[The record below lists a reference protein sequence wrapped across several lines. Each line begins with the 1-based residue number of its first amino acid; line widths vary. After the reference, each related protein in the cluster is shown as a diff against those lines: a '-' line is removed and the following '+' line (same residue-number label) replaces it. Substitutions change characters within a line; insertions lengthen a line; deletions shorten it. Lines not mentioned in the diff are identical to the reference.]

1 MHPSLALS
9 LLTFALTSPLTLA
22 SLLDRPRASFLQ
34 DVLESTPGK
43 KAAAQQYCKPSG
55 QIQDACCDFETV
67 ESVNHDLFERVHQL
81 VATPYFRYHKVDLF
95 KECPFWSED
104 GSCMNRACGVETTD
118 EDHIPEAWRSA
129 ALGALNETNSR
140 TSAPAG
146 CSEISDSDFCV
157 LEDELDSEGVYVDL
171 LENPERFTGYAGP
184 SASRV
189 WKAIYEEN
197 CFTPVPFIDP
207 ARSTS
212 EGGSGFAPVSSSGLG
227 GLGGLGGSG
236 MGGGLV
242 MGGWGEGEKKLL
254 GSLAGPR
261 DAGDEVC
268 LEKRVFYRVI
278 SGLHAS
284 ISVHI
289 CDDYLNQE
297 TGEWAPNLPC
307 FITRIGQH
315 PERLENM
322 YFTYV
327 LLLRA
332 LSRSGPQLVRT
343 LRDTAANEDEVGR
356 LSRMVE
362 VASGCPSTFDET
374 SMFNG
379 GPEAETFI
387 TYRLFPLAQLLKSE
401 FKDHFRNVSRIM
413 DCVGCDKCRLWG
425 KMQVTGLGTA
435 LKLLFSFPDASV
447 VSSSPS
453 DIVQEVAR
461 LEKDDP
467 AAVVLSRS
475 EVVAFVNTL
484 HRLSESLEAVDR
496 FRGLWARR
504 NEGEEGKGRAE
515 SASSSS
521 STTSEGK
528 KASTLREAVK
538 TDEQIARE
546 EEEDAAASIPAYTAP
561 GLSTPLNSAPPAPS
575 PSSSSPSSRP
585 TTKHTPPPS
594 LPPLS
599 PFNSTLTA
607 GEKVQ
612 VLLAQ
617 LWELYAVGWAR
628 VSGVVGA
635 VVDSFVVARKGSEGG
650 REEL

>member
-1 MHPSLALS
+1 MRSLPSPTALPLLAL
-9 LLTFALTSPLTLA
+9 LVTSPFLPALA
-22 SLLDRPRASFLQ
+22 SILDRPRASFLQ

-43 KAAAQQYCKPSG
+43 GAAAQQYCKPSG

-67 ESVNHDLFERVHQL
+67 ESVNHELFERVHEL

-140 TSAPAG
+140 TSAPVG
-146 CSEISDSDFCV
+146 CSEMPDSDFCV
-157 LEDELDSEGVYVDL
+157 LEDELDSDGVYVDL

-189 WKAIYEEN
+189 WQSIYEEN

-207 ARSTS
+207 SRSTF
-212 EGGSGFAPVSSSGLG
+212 EGGSGFAPVSSFNGG
-227 GLGGLGGSG
+227 GLGGMGSG
-236 MGGGLV
+236 MGGMGLSQ
-242 MGGWGEGEKKLL
+242 GAWGEGEKKLL

-297 TGEWAPNLPC
+297 TGEWSPNLPC

-343 LRDTAANEDEVGR
+343 LGDTAASQDEISR
-356 LSRMVE
+356 LKGMVE
-362 VASGCPSTFDET
+362 VANGCPSTFDET

-379 GPEAETFI
+379 GAEAE
-387 TYRLFPLAQLLKSE
+387 LLKQE

-435 LKLLFSFPDASV
+435 LKLLFSLPDESAGGAGAV
-447 VSSSPS
+447 
-453 DIVQEVAR
+453 EAVAR
-461 LEKDDP
+461 LDKGDP
-467 AAVVLSRS
+467 KAVVLSRS

-496 FRGLWARR
+496 FRGLWAKR
-504 NEGEEGKGRAE
+504 GE
-515 SASSSS
+515 
-521 STTSEGK
+521 K
-528 KASTLREAVK
+528 KAGADKGAPSEKANAAAKGEKKAQTVKEHAK
-538 TDEQIARE
+538 TDERIARDE
-546 EEEDAAASIPAYTAP
+546 ERDAASIPAYSAP
-561 GLSTPLNSAPPAPS
+561 ASSVPLNSAPPAPS
-575 PSSSSPSSRP
+575 SFSSPSRP
-585 TTKHTPPPS
+585 SPPPAAPAS
-594 LPPLS
+594 RNASS
-599 PFNSTLTA
+599 PSPTSAAAAADADLWTRV
-607 GEKVQ
+607 VQ
-612 VLLAQ
+612 FCTDG
-617 LWELYAVGWAR
+617 WTRCVGTF
-628 VSGVVGA
+628 GA
-635 VVDSFVVARKGSEGG
+635 VVESVAGGGGGGVGRGKRRK
-650 REEL
+650 EEL